1 MELAP
6 YGICKG
12 DGKESGYMY
21 EAANLI
27 LEESGYPKE
36 SKVLPVTRLFQNLNA
51 NKQGFLILA
60 GTDFMKEKN
69 PTY

>member
-27 LEESGYPKE
+27 LEETGYPKVN
-36 SKVLPVTRLFQNLNA
+36 KVLPVTRLFRNLNA
-51 NKQGFLILA
+51 NKQDCSILA
-60 GTDFMKEKN
+60 GTSFVKKD